1 MKHKASPGARRKGIL
16 LTSGA
21 LGLTTALLGTVAVSA
36 ATQPTGGAGQ
46 EARPASA
53 TSADVTARDP
63 ELLLVEDFENG
74 MGTTPKLITD
84 YVGADNRTYTA
95 DPFWVNAAQC
105 NGIVLSYTSS
115 DMPGCPSG
123 PSQQLKALANAL
135 GQVTGTGAE
144 TNHIVSAYTSS
155 LDPVRGSVQL
165 ESVRP
170 YEVSQ
175 TGRFI
180 SFGVSAA
187 AANCS
192 VSTAAPPLLDFSLI
206 DGTAKYKVSET
217 PINPCTDAGAS
228 PYTVGNIPVR
238 AGQFVS
244 KGGLLFMGN
253 TVRWEM
259 QNQQPTHN
267 GNDGAVD
274 RVSIVDSTPTMTQAL
289 SGTPIVGDTARLT
302 YRVINTTEH
311 GQKRG
316 WSFAADLPDGLS
328 VAQTPNTSTTCVNP
342 EVTAA
347 AGATT
352 VSVQGDLAESAVD
365 CTISVDV
372 TTTTPGTYSVD
383 TDLVTAHK
391 GLDLAGTDSVDFAP
405 ERNAL
410 TVTGTPVI
418 TGGNGDAVADLG
430 EKIAFRYDVKND
442 GNVAVHDLTI
452 GEAADA
458 CAATDI
464 AVGATVSCTTPARDV
479 MQDDVDAGSIDD
491 SVTISALSR
500 LNAPV
505 AGAGTASVSTSEQNA
520 GAGLTLAPVVKT
532 TGDPGVGDTVTLS
545 VTASNTG
552 NVTLRDTRIV
562 IEGARGMTV
571 TCPVSIAPG
580 KSVDCEVEGSYTVT
594 QADVDHGSVAF
605 AATATS
611 TAPKGAEV
619 EATATTTQATVA
631 QAPAVSATLS
641 GELEGK
647 QAPKAGDRVSFTGSV
662 RNSGNVTLHGV
673 TATVPGFAG
682 MTAEVADGELAP
694 GASTDVSVS
703 NYTLQQA
710 DIDAGALRVPM
721 EVAAVGPKDQQVQD
735 DARADLEIEQRT
747 ALTARFG
754 ASLDAKGTPVAG
766 DTVALTGTLTNSG
779 TVTLSDITASIL
791 NRADIS
797 VEVPSGPLAPGA
809 DVPVTIAAYALTQDD
824 LDEGSVSFTMRGESQ
839 GPKGQV
845 ANSEAGASLDLEQ
858 AAGAGL
864 ALAPVVKTTSDPGVG
879 DKVSL
884 GVIASNTGNV
894 TIRGT
899 TIVVAGE
906 RGMTVT
912 CPAAIAPGKSV
923 ECTVEGS
930 YKVTQAD
937 VDRGSITFDA
947 TATSTAPKGVEVK
960 ASAKATQ
967 ATVAQAPAASTKFSS
982 TLDGKKAPKAG
993 DTVSF
998 TGSIRNSGNV
1008 TLHDVTAAVPGFDG
1022 LRVSVAEAR
1031 LAPGASTAV
1040 SVSDYTL
1047 TQADIDAGVLS
1058 VPMQVAAVGPK
1069 DQQVRDDVESVL
1081 EFEQQATMSARF
1093 GAELDA
1099 KGAPNAGDT
1108 VTLTGTLA
1116 NTGTVTLADVQ
1127 VSLPGHEDLTVEA
1140 PETIAPG
1147 ATAKLA
1153 VAGYPLSQAD
1163 IDAGTVRFSLAAA
1176 ATGPKGQTI
1185 SADES
1190 AEVTLLQ
1197 EPQLQSVLSA
1207 HLADTEH
1214 GSAPRVGDEVV
1225 LSATVSNAGNVTLE
1239 GLESVVSDGDPEQ
1252 VGEGTLAPGTD
1263 VVTEL
1268 APYALTQQDID
1279 RGTVG
1284 FDLTTAGTTPTG
1296 DSVSSGDHRDVSLES
1311 SASIDISGEYT
1322 ASTSTSSSADVLRP
1336 GDVVTGS
1343 FRFANTG
1350 NRTLD
1355 RAAVEQQVGSSISCE
1370 IEALQPG
1377 QVESCETSYTV
1388 SEADVAA
1395 GSLTFTAKAKG
1406 QYTVADDTD
1415 TTPSARSAAPQK
1427 TVWVF
1432 SKEITKKFTV
1442 EAAPQELAFTGT
1454 NIVMIGV
1461 PAAIV
1466 VLLLGLVLLLAA
1478 QRARRRQDDRP
1489 QA

>member
-1 MKHKASPGARRKGIL
+1 MKHNAPPGARRKGIL
-16 LTSGA
+16 LASGA

-36 ATQPTGGAGQ
+36 ATQPAADTGQ
-46 EARPASA
+46 EARPASS
-53 TSADVTARDP
+53 TSAAVTPRDP

-74 MGTTPKLITD
+74 DWTDAKLVSE
-84 YVGADNRTYTA
+84 YVGAAGETYTG
-95 DPFWVNAAQC
+95 DPVWIDGARC
-105 NGIVLSYTSS
+105 NGIVTSQS
-115 DMPGCPSG
+115 STSLAACDSG
-123 PSQQLKALANAL
+123 GNAGLKKIANAL
-135 GQVTGTGAE
+135 GQITGTDPS
-144 TNHIVSAYTSS
+144 TNHIVSAYTQVG
-155 LDPVRGSVQL
+155 DPGANKIQL
-165 ESVRP
+165 ESVKP
-170 YEVSQ
+170 FELPQ
-175 TGRFI
+175 TGRFV
-180 SFGVSAA
+180 SFGVSGAA
-187 AANCS
+187 MNCY
-192 VSTAAPPLLDFSLI
+192 TNHPLLDFSLV
-206 DGTAKYKVSET
+206 DGDQEHKIADT
-217 PINPCTDAGAS
+217 PIDPCTDRGS
-228 PYTVGNIPVR
+228 QEYVVSGTTVKG
-238 AGQFVS
+238 GEFVS
-244 KGGLLFMGN
+244 KGGLLFDGD
-253 TVRWEM
+253 TVRWIM
-259 QNQQPTHN
+259 RNQQASGA

-274 RVSIVDSTPTMTQAL
+274 RVSIVDSTPTMTQSL

-328 VAQTPNTSTTCVNP
+328 VAQTPNTSTTCANP
-342 EVTAA
+342 DVTAA
-347 AGATT
+347 AGATS
-352 VSVQGDLAESAVD
+352 VSVDGDLAEAAAD

-372 TTTTPGTYSVD
+372 TTTTPGTYSVA

-442 GNVAVHDLTI
+442 GNVAVHDLAI
-452 GEAADA
+452 GESADS

-479 MQDDVDAGSIDD
+479 TQDDVDAGSIDD

-500 LNAPV
+500 LDAPV
-505 AGAGTASVSTSEQNA
+505 AGAGTATVSTSEQNA
-520 GAGLTLAPVVKT
+520 GAGLALAPVVKT
-532 TGDPGVGDTVTLS
+532 TGDPGAGDKVSLGI
-545 VTASNTG
+545 TASNTG
-552 NVTLRDTRIV
+552 NVTLRNTRIV
-562 IEGARGMTV
+562 IDGERGMTV
-571 TCPVSIAPG
+571 TCPATIAPG

-594 QADVDHGSVAF
+594 QADVDHGSVGF

-611 TAPKGAEV
+611 MAPKGAEV
-619 EATATTTQATVA
+619 EAKATTTQATVA
-631 QAPAVSATLS
+631 QAPEVSATID
-641 GELEGK
+641 GELSEK
-647 QAPKAGDRVSFTGSV
+647 APKAGDKVSFTGSI

-682 MTAEVADGELAP
+682 MTAEVADAEVAP
-694 GASTDVSVS
+694 GASTTVSVS
-703 NYTLQQA
+703 DYMLTQA
-710 DIDAGALRVPM
+710 DVDAGTLTVPM
-721 EVAAVGPKDQQVQD
+721 QVAAIGPKDQQVQD
-735 DARADLEIEQRT
+735 DAQSVVEIEQRT

-754 ASLDAKGTPVAG
+754 ASLDAKGTPKAG
-766 DTVALTGTLTNSG
+766 DTVSLTGTLTNSG
-779 TVTLSDITASIL
+779 TVTLSEITASIL
-791 NRADIS
+791 NRDDLS
-797 VEVPSGPLAPGA
+797 VEVPSGALAPGA
-809 DVPVTIAAYALTQDD
+809 EVPVTIAAYSLTQDD
-824 LDEGSVSFTMRGESQ
+824 IDEGSVSFTMRGESQ

-864 ALAPVVKTTSDPGVG
+864 ALAPVVTTTSDPGVG

-884 GVIASNTGNV
+884 GVTASNTGNV
-894 TIRGT
+894 TIRDT

-912 CPAAIAPGKSV
+912 CPASIAPGKSV
-923 ECTVEGS
+923 QCTVEGS

-947 TATSTAPKGVEVK
+947 TATSTAPKGVEVQ
-960 ASAKATQ
+960 ASATATQ
-967 ATVAQAPAASTKFSS
+967 ATVAQAPAVSTKFSS

-993 DTVSF
+993 ETVSF

-1008 TLHDVTAAVPGFDG
+1008 TLHDVTASIPGFDG

-1047 TQADIDAGVLS
+1047 TQADIDAGTLS

-1069 DQQVRDDVESVL
+1069 DQQVQDDAKSEL

-1099 KGAPNAGDT
+1099 KGVPNAGDT

-1127 VSLPGHEDLTVEA
+1127 VSLPGHEDLTVTA

-1147 ATAKLA
+1147 ATAKLTI
-1153 VAGYPLSQAD
+1153 AGYTLSQAD

-1176 ATGPKGQTI
+1176 ATGPKGQTP

-1190 AEVTLLQ
+1190 ADVMLLQ

-1207 HLADTEH
+1207 HLAETEH

-1225 LSATVSNAGNVTLE
+1225 LSATVSNAGNVTVE

-1311 SASIDISGEYT
+1311 SASIDISGDYT
-1322 ASTSTSSSADVLRP
+1322 ASSSADVLRP

-1355 RAAVEQQVGSSISCE
+1355 RAEVEQQVGSSISCE

-1377 QVESCETSYTV
+1377 QVESCDTSYTIT
-1388 SEADVAA
+1388 EADVAA

-1406 QYTVADDTD
+1406 QYTVADEAD
-1415 TTPSARSAAPQK
+1415 TTPGARSAAPQK

>member
-1 MKHKASPGARRKGIL
+1 MKHNAPPGARRKGIL
-16 LTSGA
+16 LAGGA

-36 ATQPTGGAGQ
+36 ATQPAGGAGQ

-135 GQVTGTGAE
+135 GQVTGAGAE

-274 RVSIVDSTPTMTQAL
+274 RVSIVDSTPTMTQSL

-316 WSFAADLPDGLS
+316 WSFATELPDGLS
-328 VAQTPNTSTTCVNP
+328 VAQAPNTSTTCANP

-352 VSVQGDLAESAVD
+352 VSVKGDLTESSVD

-383 TDLVTAHK
+383 SDLVTAHQ
-391 GLDLAGTDSVDFAP
+391 GLDLAGTDSVEFAP

-479 MQDDVDAGSIDD
+479 TQDDVDAGSIDD

-500 LNAPV
+500 LDAPV
-505 AGAGTASVSTSEQNA
+505 AGAGTATVSTSEQNA
-520 GAGLTLAPVVKT
+520 GAGLALAPVVKT

-552 NVTLRDTRIV
+552 NVTLRNTRIV
-562 IEGARGMTV
+562 IDGERGMTV
-571 TCPVSIAPG
+571 TCPASIAPG

-594 QADVDHGSVAF
+594 QADVDHGSVGF
-605 AATATS
+605 TATATS
-611 TAPKGAEV
+611 TAPKGNDV
-619 EATATTTQATVA
+619 EATATTTQTTVA
-631 QAPAVSATLS
+631 QAPAVSATID
-641 GELEGK
+641 GELSEK
-647 QAPKAGDRVSFTGSV
+647 APEAGDEVSFTGAI

-673 TATVPGFAG
+673 TATIPGF
-682 MTAEVADGELAP
+682 DGLTVGVSDEELAP
-694 GASTDVSVS
+694 GASTDVAVS
-703 NYTLQQA
+703 DYVLSQA
-710 DIDAGALRVPM
+710 DIDAGTLTVPM
-721 EVAAVGPKDQQVQD
+721 HVAAIGPKDQQVED
-735 DARADLEIEQRT
+735 DARTVLEIEQRT
-747 ALTARFG
+747 ALTAKFG

-766 DTVALTGTLTNSG
+766 DTVALTGTLKNSG
-779 TVTLSDITASIL
+779 TVTLTDIAAAMVG
-791 NRADIS
+791 RDDVAVD
-797 VEVPSGPLAPGA
+797 VPSGALAPGA
-809 DVPVTIAAYALTQDD
+809 EVPVTIAAYSLTQDD

-879 DKVSL
+879 DKVTL

-894 TIRGT
+894 TIRDT

-923 ECTVEGS
+923 ECAVEGS

-960 ASAKATQ
+960 ASATATQ
-967 ATVAQAPAASTKFSS
+967 ATVAQAPAVSTKFSS

-1008 TLHDVTAAVPGFDG
+1008 TLHDVTASIPGFDG
-1022 LRVSVAEAR
+1022 LRVTVAEER
-1031 LAPGASTAV
+1031 LAPGASAAV

-1047 TQADIDAGVLS
+1047 TQADIDAGTLS

-1069 DQQVRDDVESVL
+1069 DQQVRDDAESVL

-1093 GAELDA
+1093 GAVLDA

-1127 VSLPGHEDLTVEA
+1127 VALPGHEDLTVTA

-1153 VAGYPLSQAD
+1153 IAGYPLSQAD

-1176 ATGPKGQTI
+1176 ATGPKGQAI

-1239 GLESVVSDGDPEQ
+1239 GLESVVSDGDSEQ

-1322 ASTSTSSSADVLRP
+1322 ASSSADVLRP
-1336 GDVVTGS
+1336 GDVVSGS

>member
-1 MKHKASPGARRKGIL
+1 MKHKAPPGARRKGIL
-16 LTSGA
+16 LASGA

-36 ATQPTGGAGQ
+36 APQPTADSGR

-53 TSADVTARDP
+53 ASADVTARDP

-74 MGTTPKLITD
+74 NWTAAKLVSE
-84 YVGADNRTYTA
+84 YVGAAGETYTG
-95 DPFWVNAAQC
+95 DPVWINGARC
-105 NGIVLSYTSS
+105 NGIVTSQS
-115 DMPGCPSG
+115 SASLAACDSAGNTG
-123 PSQQLKALANAL
+123 LKLIANAL
-135 GQVTGTGAE
+135 GQITGTNPA
-144 TNHIVSAYTSS
+144 TNHIVSAYTQGG
-155 LDPVRGSVQL
+155 DPGANKIQL
-165 ESVRP
+165 ESVKP
-170 YEVSQ
+170 FELPQ
-175 TGRFI
+175 TGRFV
-180 SFGVSAA
+180 SFGVSGAA
-187 AANCS
+187 VNCS
-192 VSTAAPPLLDFSLI
+192 ANHPLLDFSLV
-206 DGTAKYKVSET
+206 DGDQEHKIADT
-217 PINPCTDAGAS
+217 PIDPCTDRGS
-228 PYTVGNIPVR
+228 QEYVVSGTTVKG
-238 AGQFVS
+238 GEFVS
-244 KGGLLFMGN
+244 KGGLLFDGD
-253 TVRWEM
+253 TVRWIM
-259 QNQQPTHN
+259 RNQQASGA

-274 RVSIVDSTPTMTQAL
+274 RVSIVDSTPTMTQSL

-311 GQKRG
+311 GQKPG

-328 VAQTPNTSTTCVNP
+328 VAQTPNTSTTCASP
-342 EVTAA
+342 DVTAA
-347 AGATT
+347 AGATS
-352 VSVQGDLAESAVD
+352 VSVQGDLAEGAAD

-383 TDLVTAHK
+383 TDLVTSHK
-391 GLDLAGTDSVDFAP
+391 GLDLAGTDSVEFAP

-430 EKIAFRYDVKND
+430 EQIAFRYDVRND
-442 GNVAVHDLTI
+442 GNVAVHDLTL
-452 GEAADA
+452 GESADS

-464 AVGATVSCTTPARDV
+464 AAGATVSCTTPARDV
-479 MQDDVDAGSIDD
+479 TQDDVDAGSIDD

-500 LNAPV
+500 LGVPV
-505 AGAGTASVSTSEQNA
+505 PGSGSATVSTSEQNA
-520 GAGLTLAPVVKT
+520 GAGLSLAPVVKT
-532 TGDPGVGDTVTLS
+532 TGDPGAGDTVTLS
-545 VTASNTG
+545 VRASNTG
-552 NVTLRDTRIV
+552 NVTLRDTSIV
-562 IEGARGMTV
+562 IDGDRGMTV
-571 TCPVSIAPG
+571 TCPATIAPG
-580 KSVDCEVEGSYTVT
+580 KSIDCDIEGSYTVT
-594 QADVDHGSVAF
+594 QADVDHGSVEF

-611 TAPKGAEV
+611 TAPKGVEV
-619 EATATTTQATVA
+619 EAKATTTQATVA
-631 QAPAVSATLS
+631 QTPEVSATFS
-641 GELEGK
+641 GAIAGK
-647 QAPKAGDRVSFTGSV
+647 APKAGDKVSFTGSV

-673 TATVPGFAG
+673 TAAVPGFDGLTVA
-682 MTAEVADGELAP
+682 VADDELAP
-694 GASTDVSVS
+694 GASTAVSVS
-703 NYTLQQA
+703 DYTLTQA
-710 DIDAGALRVPM
+710 DVDAGALRVPM
-721 EVAAVGPKDQQVQD
+721 DVAAIGPKDQQVED
-735 DARADLEIEQRT
+735 DARADLEIEQRS
-747 ALTARFG
+747 ALTSRFG
-754 ASLDAKGTPVAG
+754 ASLDVDRTPKAG
-766 DTVALTGTLTNSG
+766 DTVSLTGTLSNSG
-779 TVTLSDITASIL
+779 TVTLSDIAASML
-791 NRADIS
+791 GRDDIA
-797 VEVPSGPLAPGA
+797 VEVPSGALAPGA
-809 DVPVTIAAYALTQDD
+809 VVPVTIAAYPLTQDD
-824 LDEGSVSFTMRGESQ
+824 IDEGSVAFTMRGESH
-839 GPKGQV
+839 GPKGQI

-894 TIRGT
+894 TIRDT
-899 TIVVAGE
+899 TIVIDGE

-912 CPAAIAPGKSV
+912 CPANIAPGKSV
-923 ECTVEGS
+923 ECAVEGS

-947 TATSTAPKGVEVK
+947 TATSTAPKGVEVT

-967 ATVAQAPAASTKFSS
+967 ATIAQAPAVSTKFSS
-982 TLDGKKAPKAG
+982 ELDGKKAPKAG

-1022 LRVSVAEAR
+1022 LRVSVAEER

-1047 TQADIDAGVLS
+1047 TQGDIDAGTLS

-1069 DQQVRDDVESVL
+1069 DQQVQDDAKSEL

-1127 VSLPGHEDLTVEA
+1127 VALPGHEDLTVQA
-1140 PETIAPG
+1140 PETIAPD

-1153 VAGYPLSQAD
+1153 IAGYTLSQAD

-1176 ATGPKGQTI
+1176 ATGPKGQTP

-1190 AEVTLLQ
+1190 ADVMLLQ

-1207 HLADTEH
+1207 HLAETEH

-1268 APYALTQQDID
+1268 APYILTQQDID

-1322 ASTSTSSSADVLRP
+1322 GSTSADVLRP

-1355 RAAVEQQVGSSISCE
+1355 RAEVEQQVGSSISCE

-1406 QYTVADDTD
+1406 QYTVAEDTD
-1415 TTPSARSAAPQK
+1415 ATTRARAAAPQK

-1466 VLLLGLVLLLAA
+1466 VLLLGLVLLLAT